1 MTTTIVPV
9 VDVKVLDNVAVN
21 GAESII
27 ALPRTVSDLDSNAMK
42 TQIVTS
48 LKVTG
53 ARVEVRVS
61 SCATIVT

>member
-1 MTTTIVPV
+1 MVTSVLV
-9 VDVKVLDNVAVN
+9 VDVKVLGNWVAPIFV
-21 GAESII
+21 
-27 ALPRTVSDLDSNAMK
+27 LQRTVSNLDSNAMK